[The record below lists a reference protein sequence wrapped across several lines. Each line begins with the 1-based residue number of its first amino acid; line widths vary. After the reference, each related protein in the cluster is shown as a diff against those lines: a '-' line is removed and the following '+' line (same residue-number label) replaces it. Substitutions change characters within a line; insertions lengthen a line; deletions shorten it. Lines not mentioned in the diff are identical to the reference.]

1 MKKFILE
8 LRRREVFR
16 TAGLYVGICW
26 ILVEGASIVLPTF
39 GAPDWILRALI
50 IAVVVGFPVALVL
63 SWIYDVTDQ
72 GVVVQPDATDTVVIP
87 FGDRKG
93 DFIVIGVLTV
103 ALIFSVY
110 LIITGGPDEVAEIPP
125 TSVLIADFD
134 NDTGDPL
141 FEGSLEQ
148 ALNIGIE
155 GASFVTAFNRATARE
170 IIETIK
176 PGAPLDLEG
185 ARLVAVREGIK
196 LVMSG
201 SIEQDGS
208 KYRLRAAVI
217 NPEDGEVLSQSSVT
231 AKSKPEVLGAVSLL
245 AEDVRE
251 DMGDTSTDQELAM
264 TGETFTAT
272 SLEAMKN
279 YTVAQDLAIS
289 GKYEESLPH
298 YEAAVADDPD
308 FGRAMSGWALS
319 LYYLGRQDEAAELWE
334 RALSKSASMTPRERF
349 RTQGLYF
356 LAVQGNYAKGI
367 ESFRA
372 LVDKYPA
379 DSAGYNNLAVA
390 YFSTL
395 DFEQA
400 RVTGRLALEI
410 YPTNKIILSNYA
422 LYAMYAGDFESA
434 EAGARELLEIDG
446 DYYMAWL
453 PIAISAAAADDI
465 EKAKLSYQS
474 MNKNGGRGASLGML
488 GLADL
493 ALFQGQFSE
502 GVELLR
508 AGIAADVEADNKEGI
523 ATKMI
528 ALAQALADMGDVD
541 ASLKAVSDAFT
552 VRGGLARQVPAAL
565 LYLQLE
571 DAEAA
576 TAIANELGENL
587 QPQSRAYANMI
598 LGIID
603 SRAGRHIDAIDKLK
617 AATALSDFWLV
628 RFYLGQAYLAAGA
641 NVEAMDEFMNCAI
654 RQGEASALF
663 LDDLPTW
670 RYMATLPYWL
680 GRAQQELGMTHAAQE
695 SYRQFL
701 DNYRADNALVK
712 DARERRP

>member
-110 LIITGGPDEVAEIPP
+110 LNITGGPGEVVEIPP

-217 NPEDGEVLSQSSVT
+217 KPEDGEVLSQSSVT
-231 AKSKPEVLGAVSLL
+231 AKSKLEVLGAVSLL

-264 TGETFTAT
+264 TGETFTVT

-289 GKYEESLPH
+289 GKYEESLPY

-319 LYYLGRQDEAAELWE
+319 LYYLGRQEEAAELWE

-356 LAVQGNYAKGI
+356 LAVQGNYVKGI

-372 LVDKYPA
+372 LVDNYPA

-400 RVTGRLALEI
+400 RITGRKALEI

-446 DYYMAWL
+446 DYFMAWL
-453 PIAISAAAADDI
+453 PIAISAAAANDI
-465 EKAKLSYQS
+465 EKAKLSYES
-474 MNKNGGRGASLGML
+474 MSKNGGRGASLGTL

-493 ALFQGQFSE
+493 ALFQGQLSE
-502 GVELLR
+502 AVELLR

-523 ATKMI
+523 ATKTI
-528 ALAQALADMGDVD
+528 VLAQALADLGDVD
-541 ASLKAVSDAFT
+541 ASLKAASDAFN

-571 DAEAA
+571 DTEAA
-576 TAIANELGENL
+576 AAIANELGENL

-598 LGIID
+598 LGVID

-628 RFYLGQAYLAAGA
+628 RFYLGQAYFAAGA

-680 GRAQQELGMTHAAQE
+680 GRAQQELSMTHAARE

-701 DNYRADNALVK
+701 DNYKADTALVK

>member
-1 MKKFILE
+1 M
-8 LRRREVFR
+8 
-16 TAGLYVGICW
+16 
-26 ILVEGASIVLPTF
+26 LPTF
-39 GAPDWILRALI
+39 DAPDWTLRAII
-50 IAVVVGFPVALVL
+50 IAVIVGFPIALVL
-63 SWIYDVTDQ
+63 SWIYDLTST
-72 GVVVQPDATDTVVIP
+72 GLEVQADPTDTMVP
-87 FGDRKG
+87 PLGSRKM
-93 DFIVIGVLTV
+93 DFIVIGVLSV
-103 ALIFSVY
+103 ALVLSVY
-110 LIITGGPDEVAEIPP
+110 MNITGGPDVVVEIPP

-134 NDTGDPL
+134 NETGDTL
-141 FEGSLEQ
+141 FQGSLEQ

-155 GASFVTAFNRATARE
+155 GASFVTAFNRATARK

-201 SIEQDGS
+201 SIEPDGS
-208 KYRLRAAVI
+208 KFRLRAAVI
-217 NPEDGEVLSQSSVT
+217 RPEDGEVLSKSSVT
-231 AKSKPEVLGAVSLL
+231 AKSKLEVLGAVSLL

-251 DMGDTSTDQELAM
+251 DMGDTSTDQELAT

-279 YTVAQDLAIS
+279 YTVAQDLMIS
-289 GKYEESLPH
+289 ARYEESLSY
-298 YEAAVADDPD
+298 YEAAVADDPN

-372 LVDKYPA
+372 LVNKYPA

-400 RVTGRLALEI
+400 RATGRKALEI

-453 PIAISAAAADDI
+453 PIAISAAAANDI

-474 MNKNGGRGASLGML
+474 MSNIGGRGASLGVL

-493 ALFQGQFSE
+493 ALFKGQFSE
-502 GVELLR
+502 AAELLR
-508 AGIAADVEADNKEGI
+508 AGITADVEADNKEGI
-523 ATKMI
+523 ATKTI
-528 ALAQALADMGDVD
+528 ALAQALADLGDVE
-541 ASLKAVSDAFT
+541 AALKTVSDAFG

-565 LYLQLE
+565 LYLQLGNTV
-571 DAEAA
+571 AA
-576 TAIANELGENL
+576 TAIAEELSENL

-598 LGIID
+598 LGIVD

-670 RYMATLPYWL
+670 RYTATLPYWL
-680 GRAQQELGMTHAAQE
+680 GRAQQELSMTHAARE

-701 DNYRADNALVK
+701 DSYRADTALVR

>member
-1 MKKFILE
+1 
-8 LRRREVFR
+8 
-16 TAGLYVGICW
+16 
-26 ILVEGASIVLPTF
+26 
-39 GAPDWILRALI
+39 
-50 IAVVVGFPVALVL
+50 
-63 SWIYDVTDQ
+63 
-72 GVVVQPDATDTVVIP
+72 
-87 FGDRKG
+87 
-93 DFIVIGVLTV
+93 
-103 ALIFSVY
+103 
-110 LIITGGPDEVAEIPP
+110 
-125 TSVLIADFD
+125 
-134 NDTGDPL
+134 
-141 FEGSLEQ
+141 
-148 ALNIGIE
+148 
-155 GASFVTAFNRATARE
+155 
-170 IIETIK
+170 
-176 PGAPLDLEG
+176 
-185 ARLVAVREGIK
+185 
-196 LVMSG
+196 MSG

-231 AKSKPEVLGAVSLL
+231 AKSKPEVLAAVSLL

-264 TGETFTAT
+264 TGETFTVT

-289 GKYEESLPH
+289 GKYEESLPY

-434 EAGARELLEIDG
+434 EAGARELLEIDN

-453 PIAISAAAADDI
+453 PIAISAAAAKDI

-474 MNKNGGRGASLGML
+474 MSKNGGRGASLGML

-502 GVELLR
+502 AVELLR

-523 ATKMI
+523 ATKTI
-528 ALAQALADMGDVD
+528 ALAQALADMGDVE
-541 ASLKAVSDAFT
+541 AALKAVSDAFT

-628 RFYLGQAYLAAGA
+628 RFYLGQAYLAADA